1 MTVPADLLVHGGDV
15 LTVDDAG
22 TLVRDGAVAVR
33 DGEILAV
40 GPTDA
45 LRARYT
51 AADTLDATGCLV
63 MPGLVNTHTH
73 LAMTLLRGRADD
85 VTLQGF
91 LERVI
96 RWEGELLSP
105 ENVAAAVRV
114 AVAESVRAGVTS
126 ALDMY
131 WFHEAA
137 ERAAREAG
145 WRLHTGP
152 TFMDVPD
159 PADGIAYEDR
169 LEWARRDLAARPAR
183 PGTRPVLFAHSTY
196 TLSPEQ
202 LTGIAALAREFGA
215 LLHIHAAENAIEV
228 ATVEV
233 AHGRRPVELL
243 DRLGLLGPDL
253 LIAHAVDLTGPEI
266 AALARTGTSVAH
278 CPVSNLKLGC
288 GIAPVPRLLGAGVT
302 VGLGTDGAVS
312 SNTLDLLGAV
322 RQAALVHKAGGDP
335 TAVGAEQAVRM
346 ATVEGARALGLD
358 GQLGSLEP
366 GKRADLIVLDLGR
379 PHLTPRHDVWSMLA
393 YAAQAS
399 DVRDTV
405 VDGRVLM
412 RDRALTT
419 LDEAAVLKV
428 LADLDTVSVPDAR
441 SGPEVLA

>member
-1 MTVPADLLVHGGDV
+1 MSEHADLLVHGGDV
-15 LTVDDAG
+15 LTVDEAG
-22 TLVRDGAVAVR
+22 TFVRSGAVAVR
-33 DGEILAV
+33 DGEIREV
-40 GPTDA
+40 GPA
-45 LRARYT
+45 EELRTRYE
-51 AADTLDATGCLV
+51 AAETLDATGCLV
-63 MPGLVNTHTH
+63 LPGLVNTHTH

-91 LERVI
+91 LERVL
-96 RWEGELLSP
+96 RWEAELLSP
-105 ENVAAAVRV
+105 KSVAAGVR
-114 AVAESVRAGVTS
+114 AAIAESVRAGVAS

-137 ERAAREAG
+137 ERVAREAG

-169 LEWARRDLAARPAR
+169 MAWARRDLAARATAR

-196 TLSPEQ
+196 TLSPNQ
-202 LTGIAALAREFGA
+202 LTDIAALAQEFGA
-215 LLHIHAAENAIEV
+215 LLHLHAAENATEV

-233 AHGRRPVELL
+233 RHGRRPVELL
-243 DRLGLLGPDL
+243 DSLGLLGPDL

-288 GIAPVPRLLGAGVT
+288 GIAPVPRLLSAGVT

-312 SNTLDLLGAV
+312 SNTLDVLGAV
-322 RQAALVHKAGGDP
+322 RQAALIHKAAGDP

-346 ATVEGARALGLD
+346 ATLEGARALGLGD
-358 GQLGSLEP
+358 HLGSLEP
-366 GKRADLIVLDLGR
+366 GKRADLIVLDLNAPQVR
-379 PHLTPRHDVWSMLA
+379 PAHNPWSTLA
-393 YAAQAS
+393 YAAHSA

-405 VDGRVLM
+405 VDGRILM
-412 RDRALTT
+412 RDRVLTT
-419 LDEAAVLKV
+419 LDEATT
-428 LADLDTVSVPDAR
+428 LADLEA
-441 SGPEVLA
+441 LA

>member
-1 MTVPADLLVHGGDV
+1 MSETVDLLVHGGDV
-15 LTVDDAG
+15 LTVDEAG
-22 TLVRDGAVAVR
+22 TVVRDGAVVVR
-33 DGEILAV
+33 AGEILAV
-40 GPTDA
+40 GPA
-45 LRARYT
+45 QELRARY
-51 AADTLDATGCLV
+51 AAAEDIDAEGCLV
-63 MPGLVNTHTH
+63 LPGLVNTHTH

-85 VTLQGF
+85 VTLQRF
-91 LERVI
+91 LERMLK
-96 RWEGELLSP
+96 WEAELLSP
-105 ENVAAAVRV
+105 KNVAAAVRV

-137 ERAAREAG
+137 ERAARESG

-169 LEWARRDLAARPAR
+169 LAWARRDLADRAHR

-196 TLSPEQ
+196 TLSPGQ
-202 LTGIAALAREFGA
+202 LLDIAALAREFGA
-215 LLHIHAAENAIEV
+215 LLHLHAAENATEV

-233 AHGRRPVELL
+233 RHGKRPVELL
-243 DRLGLLGPDL
+243 NSLGLLGPDVL
-253 LIAHAVDLTGPEI
+253 LAHAVDLTGPEI

-288 GIAPVPRLLGAGVT
+288 GIAPVPRLLSAGVT

-312 SNTLDLLGAV
+312 SNTLDVLGAV

-346 ATVEGARALGLD
+346 ATIEGARALGLGD
-358 GQLGSLEP
+358 HLGSLEA

-379 PHLTPRHDVWSMLA
+379 PHLCPPHDPWSLLA
-393 YAAQAS
+393 YAAHAP

-405 VDGRVLM
+405 VDGRILM
-412 RDRALTT
+412 RGRTLTT
-419 LDEAAVLKV
+419 LDEAAA
-428 LADLDTVSVPDAR
+428 LAELGA
-441 SGPEVLA
+441 LA

>member
-1 MTVPADLLVHGGDV
+1 MSEHTDLLVHGGDV
-15 LTVDDAG
+15 LTVDEAG
-22 TLVRDGAVAVR
+22 TFVRSGAVAVR
-33 DGEILAV
+33 DGEIREV
-40 GPTDA
+40 GPA
-45 LRARYT
+45 EELRTRYE
-51 AADTLDATGCLV
+51 AAETLDATGCLV
-63 MPGLVNTHTH
+63 LPGLVNTHTH

-91 LERVI
+91 LERVL
-96 RWEGELLSP
+96 RWEAELLSP
-105 ENVAAAVRV
+105 KSVAAGVR
-114 AVAESVRAGVTS
+114 AAIAESVRAGVTS

-137 ERAAREAG
+137 ERVAREAG

-169 LEWARRDLAARPAR
+169 MAWARRDLAARATAR

-196 TLSPEQ
+196 TLSPDQ
-202 LTGIAALAREFGA
+202 LTDIAALAREFGA
-215 LLHIHAAENAIEV
+215 LLHLHAAENATEV

-233 AHGRRPVELL
+233 RHGRRPVELL
-243 DRLGLLGPDL
+243 DSLGLLGPDL

-288 GIAPVPRLLGAGVT
+288 GIAPVPRLLSAGVT

-312 SNTLDLLGAV
+312 SNTLDVLGAV
-322 RQAALVHKAGGDP
+322 RQAALVHKAAGDP

-346 ATVEGARALGLD
+346 ATLEGARALGLGD
-358 GQLGSLEP
+358 HLGSLEP
-366 GKRADLIVLDLGR
+366 GKRADLIVLDLNAPQVR
-379 PHLTPRHDVWSMLA
+379 PAHNPWSTLA
-393 YAAQAS
+393 YAAHSA

-405 VDGRVLM
+405 VDGRILM
-412 RDRALTT
+412 RDRVLTT
-419 LDEAAVLKV
+419 LDEATT
-428 LADLDTVSVPDAR
+428 LADLEA
-441 SGPEVLA
+441 LA